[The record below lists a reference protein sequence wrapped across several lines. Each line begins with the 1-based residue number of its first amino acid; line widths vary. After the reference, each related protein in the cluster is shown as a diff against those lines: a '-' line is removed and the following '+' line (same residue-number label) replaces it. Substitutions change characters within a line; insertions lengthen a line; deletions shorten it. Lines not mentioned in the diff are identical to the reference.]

1 MIGSVAS
8 PVDWSNL
15 YISIKVSS
23 QPLGALRGTVVPFK
37 TLGTGEIENNSL
49 FRGQEV
55 RQQATEVPAQQGY
68 TKEIVKMSFHL
79 HISPRKKKK
88 LTLSLPYL
96 LQITLE
102 KKTYSSNLKCFK

>member
-8 PVDWSNL
+8 PGDWSNL

-79 HISPRKKKK
+79 HISHRKKNR
-88 LTLSLPYL
+88 LTHSLPYL
-96 LQITLE
+96 LQLRLE
-102 KKTYSSNLKCFK
+102 KKTYSSNLRCFK

>member
-8 PVDWSNL
+8 TGDWSNL

-37 TLGTGEIENNSL
+37 TLGTEEIENNSL

-55 RQQATEVPAQQGY
+55 RQQATEVPAQLGY
-68 TKEIVKMSFHL
+68 TKETVKMSFYLCRSHR
-79 HISPRKKKK
+79 RKK
-88 LTLSLPYL
+88 
-96 LQITLE
+96 
-102 KKTYSSNLKCFK
+102 

>member
-8 PVDWSNL
+8 PGDWSNL

-79 HISPRKKKK
+79 HISHWKKKNKKK
-88 LTLSLPYL
+88 LTHSLPYS
-96 LQITLE
+96 LQI
-102 KKTYSSNLKCFK
+102 KA

>member
-49 FRGQEV
+49 FRSQEV

-79 HISPRKKKK
+79 HISPRKKK
-88 LTLSLPYL
+88 LTLPLPYL
-96 LQITLE
+96 LQIILE
-102 KKTYSSNLKCFK
+102 KKTYSSSLKCFK

>member
-49 FRGQEV
+49 FRSQEV

-88 LTLSLPYL
+88 INPSPPILAANNT
-96 LQITLE
+96 
-102 KKTYSSNLKCFK
+102 

>member
-79 HISPRKKKK
+79 HISPRKKKINPFPPI
-88 LTLSLPYL
+88 LAANST
-96 LQITLE
+96 
-102 KKTYSSNLKCFK
+102 